1 MEARL
6 PAARDADLVPIYRD
20 QIGRIVATLIRVL
33 GDFDLAEEIAQ
44 EAFVAALEQWPS
56 EGVPENPAAW
66 LVRTAKHKA
75 IDEARRRG
83 NLRRKIEQAELVSA
97 IEQSFA
103 PEPEDESRVED
114 DRLRLMFICCHPS
127 LALDAQVALT
137 LRTVGGLT
145 TEEIA
150 RAFLVPVPTMAQRLV
165 RAKGKIKGAG
175 IPYRVPPAEV
185 LGERAGAVLTVLYLI
200 FTEGYAATEGD
211 ALIRRELCA
220 ESIRLGRLVAALLP
234 DLPEATALVALM
246 LLTDARKT
254 ARVDDDG
261 DLVLLEDQDRAKWD
275 RAEIDEG
282 LELVLDAL
290 RASRGAPGPYA
301 LQAAIAGCHA
311 RATKAEETD
320 WPQIEALYALL
331 YSIHPSP
338 IVALN
343 GAVASAMV
351 RGPESGLAIIAR
363 IAKGE
368 LDDYYLLHAAS
379 ADLLRRLGRFAEAE
393 AAYARA
399 LELAQSEPERRFLKR
414 RLTETA
420 TAWKKA

>member
-6 PAARDADLVPIYRD
+6 PSARDADLVPIYRD

-33 GDFDLAEEIAQ
+33 GDFDLAEEIAH
-44 EAFVAALEQWPS
+44 EAFIAALEQWPT

-83 NLRRKIEQAELVSA
+83 NLRRKIQEAEIVSA

-103 PEPEDESRVED
+103 PEPQDESLVED
-114 DRLRLMFICCHPS
+114 DRLRLMFTCCHPS

-185 LGERAGAVLTVLYLI
+185 IAERADAVLTVVYLV

-234 DLPEATALVALM
+234 DVPEATALLALM
-246 LLTDARKT
+246 LLTDARKA
-254 ARVDDDG
+254 ARTDDAG
-261 DLVLLEDQDRAKWD
+261 DLVLLEDQDREKWD
-275 RAEIDEG
+275 RGEIDEG

-320 WPQIEALYALL
+320 WPQIEGLYAVL
-331 YSIHPSP
+331 YRIHPSP
-338 IVALN
+338 VVALN
-343 GAVASAMV
+343 GAVATAMV
-351 RGPESGLAIIAR
+351 RGPERGLALIAR

-368 LDDYYLLHAAS
+368 LDGYYLLHAAT
-379 ADLLRRLGRFAEAE
+379 ADLLRRLDRFAEAE
-393 AAYARA
+393 AAYERA

-414 RLTETA
+414 RLGEIA
-420 TAWKKA
+420 TSWKKA